1 LSTLSPWHEHLDDNQ
16 TSSIRS
22 WSKLG
27 TTEDTLRTAEHAH
40 QNAVRNAHWWLI
52 SPSRDVS
59 GHLTGKLTGAALF
72 AASEWSV
79 WLAVISLEGS
89 PNLCISCLRV
99 DRRSRCGAEQ
109 RSACSDLGCA
119 TTNAAHLH
127 AVNRSREPLDDAA
140 NRPAS

>member
-1 LSTLSPWHEHLDDNQ
+1 MDLKKAPTSRFRSSSESVEQVSYISFIHPAVVASHRASVVDRIHGIYLSPAFC
-16 TSSIRS
+16 R
-22 WSKLG
+22 
-27 TTEDTLRTAEHAH
+27 
-40 QNAVRNAHWWLI
+40 
-52 SPSRDVS
+52 P
-59 GHLTGKLTGAALF
+59 TGKLTGAALF

-79 WLAVISLEGS
+79 WLAVISLEVS

-109 RSACSDLGCA
+109 RSACSDSDCA

-127 AVNRSREPLDDAA
+127 AVNRSRKPLGNAA